1 MLFHLKQNFKSSFYV
16 ILFFQLVIWIKRYLN
31 LGVIDQS
38 YYFFSLG
45 YVYKNIMFFL
55 VIWVSSSL
63 ISFIKDIK

>member
-38 YYFFSLG
+38 YYFFSLE